1 MKDVI
6 NSTQICHFLDDV
18 EHNFPNFVAA
28 VISDSDGLPI
38 GSKIPKGFQYQENI
52 LALEAITRNKGF
64 LENSNYIKVKVAL
77 NEDKSVR
84 LLLLL
89 NKPKNYLNG
98 FKNLKRIVQ
107 RQMLF

>member
-28 VISDSDGLPI
+28 VISD
-38 GSKIPKGFQYQENI
+38 F
-52 LALEAITRNKGF
+52 
-64 LENSNYIKVKVAL
+64 KVKVAL